1 LYVIFFRVFEL
12 ELLKRC
18 HQRVALFVAAN

>member
-1 LYVIFFRVFEL
+1 LYLIFFSAFEL